1 MAYQTYITEA
11 LVCASID
18 SQTSDRSFLLFT
30 REAGM
35 VYAHAQS
42 VREER
47 SKHRYSLQECAHAR
61 VTLVRGKAGWR
72 VTGAEPLHNFYSLAH
87 TREERAFVRN
97 IVLLIRRIM
106 QGETAHEEVFD
117 EVIFACTHMKKSIPS
132 KLECVLSL
140 RILHALGYIAN
151 EATIAVYLDTP
162 LATLKSDSLLVDTE
176 KHCNTLITQAL
187 LESHL

>member
-18 SQTSDRSFLLFT
+18 NQTSDRSFLLFT

-35 VYAHAQS
+35 LYAHAQS

-72 VTGAEPLHNFYSLAH
+72 VTGAEPLHNFYSRAE
-87 TREERAFVRN
+87 TREARAFVRN
-97 IVLLIRRIM
+97 IILLIRRVM
-106 QGETAHEEVFD
+106 QGETAHEALFD
-117 EVIFACTHMKKSIPS
+117 EIIFACMHIGQYVPTKCESI
-132 KLECVLSL
+132 LSL
-140 RILHALGYIAN
+140 RILYTLGYIASEQN
-151 EATIAVYLDTP
+151 ISTYLDTP
-162 LATLKSDSLLVDTE
+162 LTSLDINSLDVDTE
-176 KHCNTLITQAL
+176 KRSQILITQAL
-187 LESHL
+187 SESHL

>member
-1 MAYQTYITEA
+1 MAYKTYITEA
-11 LVCASID
+11 LVCESID

-87 TREERAFVRN
+87 TREARAFVRN

-106 QGETAHEEVFD
+106 QGETAHEKVFD
-117 EVIFACTHMKKSIPS
+117 EVVYACMHLEQHIPS
-132 KLECVLSL
+132 KLECILSL
-140 RILHALGYIAN
+140 RILHALGYIAS
-151 EATIAVYLDTP
+151 EASIGAYLDSP
-162 LATLKSDSLLVDTE
+162 FASLDSNSLLVDTE

>member
-72 VTGAEPLHNFYSLAH
+72 ITGAEPLHNFYSLAA
-87 TREERAFVRN
+87 TREARAFVRN
-97 IVLLIRRIM
+97 IVLLIRRVM
-106 QGETAHEEVFD
+106 QGETPHETVFD
-117 EVIFACTHMKKSIPS
+117 EVIFACAQVGQQMPS
-132 KLECVLSL
+132 KLECVLTL
-140 RILHALGYIAN
+140 RILHALGYIAS
-151 EATIAVYLDTP
+151 EASMSMYLDTP
-162 LATLKSDSLLVDTE
+162 LASLDSNALDGDTE

>member
-11 LVCASID
+11 LICASID

-61 VTLVRGKAGWR
+61 VTLVRGKVGWR
-72 VTGAEPLHNFYSLAH
+72 VTGAEPLHNFYSLAA
-87 TREERAFVRN
+87 TREARAFVRN
-97 IVLLIRRIM
+97 LVLLIRRVM
-106 QGETAHEEVFD
+106 QGETPHETIFD
-117 EVIFACTHMKKSIPS
+117 EVVFACMHLMEHMPA
-132 KLECVLSL
+132 KLESILSL
-140 RILHALGYIAN
+140 RILHALGYIASD
-151 EATIAVYLDTP
+151 TSIAVYLDTP
-162 LATLKSDSLLVDTE
+162 LASLDSSLLDVDTE